1 MLRLKSVLKSVL
13 MSIAIATPLA
23 WIFINFATGCGEY
36 HLNKDL
42 SVYQSGE
49 CIAMPWVQLS
59 LTKEEYNNVDTND

>member
-1 MLRLKSVLKSVL
+1 

-42 SVYQSGE
+42 NVYQSGE

-59 LTKEEYNNVDTND
+59 LTKEEYNPE

>member
-1 MLRLKSVLKSVL
+1 

-23 WIFINFATGCGEY
+23 WIFINFATDCGEY

-49 CIAMPWVQLS
+49 CIAMPWVDQFIS
-59 LTKEEYNNVDTND
+59 IEEYNNVDTNN